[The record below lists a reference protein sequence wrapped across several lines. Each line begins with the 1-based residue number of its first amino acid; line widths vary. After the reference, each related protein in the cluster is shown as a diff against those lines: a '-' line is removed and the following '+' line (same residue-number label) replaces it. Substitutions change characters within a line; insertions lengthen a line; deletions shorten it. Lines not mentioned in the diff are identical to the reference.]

1 MPQYI
6 YMLREREFI
15 ASNQDI
21 YKIGRSSLENCIRV
35 VKYPKSSELIS
46 KNSCFDCHELEN
58 YLINLFKHKY
68 VQRSDIGAEYFE
80 GDVIQMQN
88 DICMAIVND
97 SYHRSIQSTKI
108 PDTKKTKS
116 KKTTADETL
125 IPVISPVI
133 DMPIPVITPAVIDI
147 PIPVITPV
155 VDMPIPVI
163 TPVIDMPIPVI
174 TNVINM
180 PTSVN
185 IPSEIECKIGEK
197 LKYVCKMCDFSGKAQ
212 CRLETH
218 FLSIKHIENIEE
230 LKNNGEQT
238 TLCDPNRF
246 YCKTCSKRYKHA
258 SGLSAHSKSCREKN
272 NSK

>member
-1 MPQYI
+1 
-6 YMLREREFI
+6 MLREREFI

-21 YKIGRSSLENCIRV
+21 YKIGRSEQENCIRV

-58 YLINLFKHKY
+58 YLIKLFKHKY

-97 SYHRSIQSTKI
+97 TYHRSIQNTTI
-108 PDTKKTKS
+108 PDAKKTKNN
-116 KKTTADETL
+116 KTTADETL
-125 IPVISPVI
+125 
-133 DMPIPVITPAVIDI
+133 
-147 PIPVITPV
+147 
-155 VDMPIPVI
+155 IPVI
-163 TPVIDMPIPVI
+163 TPVIDMPIPV
-174 TNVINM
+174 VIHVIDM
-180 PTSVN
+180 PIPVVNPVIDIPTPVN
-185 IPSEIECKIGEK
+185 IPSEIECKIEEK

-218 FLSIKHIENIEE
+218 FLSIKHIENLEE
-230 LKNNGEQT
+230 LKYNLNGEQT
-238 TLCDPNRF
+238 TIRDPNRF
-246 YCKTCSKRYKHA
+246 YCKTCTKRYKYA